1 MPCSCCSRWSG
12 RGARA
17 LFRTPAL
24 ILLLC
29 IVTPLTVGTA
39 HAQEDTFFAFDIDL
53 GDVSRL
59 YDSLYRDRITGEL
72 DVDSTVTFDWKT
84 IRLGNQHARVPSFLP
99 TDSDTARQVVD
110 YRLVPG
116 YRAVITV
123 PRTAFFEQDEREV
136 GELMLPVPRD
146 FAIPGLRVQ
155 LSSDADVADEI
166 LRDSRAAVWREAAR
180 ANLTAFT
187 VGTTTTAAGGIT
199 FDIPLPMPKSLES
212 IFGPGEKTSITI
224 RGREQITIAGE
235 TRVID
240 PYIGFEG
247 RQNQSLFPS
256 LDMEQKLD
264 VSLIGTIG
272 DKVSIQ
278 VDHSSEAIGDDAN
291 RVRLA
296 YTGYEDEVIQLIEL
310 GNTSLSLPGS
320 QLVSISTNA
329 QGLFGVKMLAKMGST
344 DITMIA
350 SKQQGE
356 AAAATFTPT
365 GGTLGQSETRTIR
378 DVDYIK
384 NKYFYLDDPA
394 SFIGASEVD
403 FEVYRTVTPTDLII
417 DPTIQSLPGWVIP
430 DSVGNGQSIRDA
442 ATAINAGSRP
452 RIGTFVLSPQKFE
465 LLERGVD
472 YEFIVDAITLDVIGV
487 ELFDPIA
494 STAQKSVALRYT
506 NSLGTPV
513 GGSYATL
520 GVINPATGQVTV
532 AGSAADTLMLEM
544 IKAPDPKPVGPYGS
558 VWRLAVRNIYNLG
571 LTSIDGNSL
580 EIIIED
586 VINPRVNPEVPQN
599 SDVPYLKIFG
609 LDRTDRSGTGPPD
622 GRIDLTSGLVNLT
635 TGTLQFPS
643 LQAFAPDTVSVTGW
657 TDGQFQF
664 SGEYQPQY
672 DKATRIYTDFLNSTQ
687 EADVHQYVIKV
698 TAVSTSKTFRI
709 NALDIVENSETITLD
724 GRKLTRGTDYSID
737 YETGEVELRESASSQ
752 LTPDSK
758 LTIDYEYKPLG
769 GIGSSTLAGFSTQ
782 SKLGENARLGTTFL
796 YESKATAADRPRLGE
811 EPTRGIVGG
820 VTGGYQHQSR
830 LLTDVAN
837 WLPYVDTDAPST
849 IQIDGELAASL
860 PNPNTRNEAYIDDFE
875 GVEDSDRIPTSR
887 RSWYPASLPA
897 GMVWEDSLR
906 LDQFWYNIE
915 PERGVHRRD
924 LNPELDEQENTLV
937 QSLDL
942 ELMNTP
948 TLTDSTRYAGVMLGF
963 SGGGL
968 DITQGQFI
976 EIWVNDFKPDPLTRG
991 GQLHIDMG
999 IIDENFFNPGDNVF
1013 DDEDRDRDGF
1023 AAAFDDTGLDL
1034 LFNIDEPA
1042 IIPPLGNA
1050 DDPSGD
1056 DIDLNKISGR
1066 YLKVNGTEGNRFYDT
1081 EDLDRNGQL
1090 GRDNAYF
1097 SYTINLADS
1106 AEIDIRAQYPGYDGF
1121 SETGHENDSWRL
1133 YRVKIS
1139 DNTIVAPSGLQPRLD
1154 EIRHVRV
1161 WFDGAT
1167 EILRDSGTGARR
1179 LQVCEFS
1186 IQGNRWEADKIRNLY
1201 DGVETATGADF
1212 AIGSI
1217 STKTDPGVYKPPVDP
1232 NTVNQ
1237 ISDKESSLAV
1247 RYANLPD
1254 STQLR
1259 ILKRFAGAGL
1269 NLTLYR
1275 DLNFWVHTDELRDS
1289 VEYYFRMATNEDN
1302 YYEVQVPF
1310 TGEYYNETGWALVQ
1324 IKLAD
1329 LTNLKFEPSDSVVTG
1344 SATDFGDPSK
1354 VYPVLMRGLPNLNG
1368 VRFLYAGVR
1377 NRSNSIPQSGEI
1389 WMDDIY
1395 VGDVLRD
1402 FDHSERV
1409 SANLSVAGGAISLGG
1424 NWARTGADYRGL
1436 RQTRGSGVDQTV
1448 FGLNA
1453 RTDLQYFLPLAGFS
1467 IPVSGNYSRNR
1478 SLPKYPPNSDT
1489 EIQDPAVQDSLRTE
1503 RVARGFTTSLTRR
1516 VQSQNFLMR
1525 YTFDRIKPTFSYS
1538 DQRGISPSVR
1548 DTTTNM
1554 AGSVSYQLTW
1564 SGDKTLPLLGKNR
1577 IRWWFNSI
1585 DLSSSA
1591 NRQTSTRWT
1600 LRTGEFRR
1608 EPYQYNASLR
1618 NQGSIRYNPFRSL
1631 ESNFGVAISR
1641 DLGLPHDWQGVNVGT
1656 EVGRSNNLRVSFVA
1670 PRWPIVRLVEP
1681 TVEVLSNY
1689 NEDSSPNVRREG
1701 DPSGTRNVNASR
1713 NDTGRL
1719 RFDLSKH
1726 VTTLYKWLGWDPA
1739 AVTPPPGGG
1748 SAVPPGNA
1756 PPTGGGQPAGQGGT
1770 GEAEADTTAQEPA
1783 RPRPGVGSA
1792 VKGFGRIF
1800 TRFQPISASVQHRL
1814 NSSYARIPDRPD
1826 LAYRLGAST
1835 SSGVMKDGE
1844 SLDTP
1849 DTRREELSYNVSSSV
1864 RLMEKQNGQTIDL
1877 QARYAH
1883 GTSDSDFRESQ
1894 QRATNSTWPDLQ
1906 LKLDNLHQFGPLR
1919 PILAGGELTL
1929 DYRETHN
1936 ESGLKDQPATVI
1948 AETSTMS
1955 PSLLFTWKNDLT
1967 STLGVARSQNS
1978 SETRGSKTVTNS
1990 FSVTLDLRKNFRA
2003 GGSIGLFGK
2012 DISFKNQLESTLNIS
2027 YSKSGGERFTPGAT
2041 DGTPIPATTNIRVG
2055 PRVTYTFNT
2064 NINGSAFIDYTRAY
2078 AEAQDQTITTL
2089 RLGISAII
2097 NF

>member
-1 MPCSCCSRWSG
+1 
-12 RGARA
+12 
-17 LFRTPAL
+17 LRTPAL
-24 ILLLC
+24 IVLLLLV
-29 IVTPLTVGTA
+29 IPLTVNTA
-39 HAQEDTFFAFDIDL
+39 HAQQERFSNFEIDL
-53 GDVSRL
+53 GQVSKL
-59 YDSLYRDRITGEL
+59 YDTLYRDRITGEL
-72 DVDSTVTFDWKT
+72 DVDSTVVFDWKT
-84 IRLGNQHARVPSFLP
+84 IRIGNQRSRVPTFLP
-99 TDSDTARQVVD
+99 TDADTTREVVD
-110 YRLVPG
+110 YRVVPG
-116 YRAVITV
+116 YRAVFIV
-123 PRTAFFEQDEREV
+123 PRTAFFEQVDREV
-136 GELMLPVPRD
+136 GELMLPSQRD
-146 FAIPGLRVQ
+146 FATPGLKIR
-155 LSSDADVADEI
+155 LIPDADIATQVMEA
-166 LRDSRAAVWREAAR
+166 SRQQVWREAAR
-180 ANLTAFT
+180 ANLTAFALSS
-187 VGTTTTAAGGIT
+187 TTTTGGGIT

-247 RQNQSLFPS
+247 RQSQSLFPS

-320 QLVSISTNA
+320 QLVSVSTNA

-344 DITMIA
+344 DITVIA

-378 DVDYIK
+378 DVDYVK

-394 SFIGASEVD
+394 SFIGAREVN
-403 FEVYRTVTPTDLII
+403 FEVYRRVTPQDLVI
-417 DPTIQSLPGWVIP
+417 DPTIQRLAGWVIP
-430 DSVGNGQSIRDA
+430 DPIGDGQTIRDGA
-442 ATAINAGSRP
+442 AAINGGSRP
-452 RIGTFVLSPQKFE
+452 SVFYQPDPDSAVVSFVLSPDDFE

-472 YEFIVDAITLDVIGV
+472 YEFIVDAITLDVVGV

-494 STAQKSVALRYT
+494 NSAQKSVGIRYT
-506 NSLGTPV
+506 NQQGTAV
-513 GGSYATL
+513 GGSYASL

-544 IKAPDPKPVGPYGS
+544 IKAQDPRPTGPFGS
-558 VWRLAVRNIYNLG
+558 VWKLGVRNIYNLG
-571 LTSIDGNSL
+571 LTNIDGNSL
-580 EIIIED
+580 EITIED
-586 VINPRVNPEVPQN
+586 IINPRLNAEVPEG

-609 LDRTDRSGTGPPD
+609 LDRTDRTGTGPPD

-635 TGTLQFPS
+635 AGTLQFPS
-643 LQAFAPDTVSVTGW
+643 LASFAPDTTNVTEW
-657 TDGQFQF
+657 TDGGFQF
-664 SGEYQPQY
+664 DGDYQPQY
-672 DKATRIYTDFLNSTQ
+672 VTASRIYDELLNTTT
-687 EADVHQYVIKV
+687 EAEVHQYDIKV

-709 NALDIVENSETITLD
+709 NAIDIVENSETITLD
-724 GRKLTRGTDYSID
+724 GRKLVRGTDYTID
-737 YETGEVELRESASSQ
+737 YQTGDVELRESASSL

-758 LTIDYEYKPLG
+758 LQIDYEYKPLG
-769 GIGSSTLAGFSTQ
+769 GIGSSTLAGVSTQ

-796 YESKATAADRPRLGE
+796 YESKATSADRPRLGE

-820 VTGGYQHQSR
+820 ITAGYQHQS
-830 LLTDVAN
+830 LVLTDVAN

-849 IQIDGELAASL
+849 IQIDGEIAASV
-860 PNPNTRNEAYIDDFE
+860 PNPNTKNEAYIDDFE
-875 GVEDSDRIPTSR
+875 GVEDTDRITVAR
-887 RSWYPASLPA
+887 RSWYPASPPFGVA
-897 GMVWEDSLR
+897 GGDTLR

-924 LNPELDEQENTLV
+924 LNPELDDQENTLV
-937 QSLDL
+937 QSLDI
-942 ELMNTP
+942 ELVDTP
-948 TLTDSTRYAGVMLGF
+948 AVADSNRYAGVMLGF
-963 SGGGL
+963 SNGGL
-968 DITQGQFI
+968 DFTQGQFI

-991 GQLHIDMG
+991 GKLHIDMG
-999 IIDENFFNPGDNVF
+999 IIDENFFNPSKNEF
-1013 DDEDRDRDGF
+1013 DDEDTGRDGF
-1023 AAAFDDTGLDL
+1023 AAAFDDTGLDK
-1034 LFNIDEPA
+1034 LFNKDEKV

-1056 DIDLNKISGR
+1056 DIDLSKISGR
-1066 YLKVNGTEGNRFYDT
+1066 YLKVNGTEGNRLYDT
-1081 EDLDRNGQL
+1081 EDLDRNGQMS
-1090 GRDNAYF
+1090 RENAYF
-1097 SYTINLADS
+1097 SYVIDLADS

-1121 SETGHENDSWRL
+1121 TKTGHENDSWRL
-1133 YRVKIS
+1133 YRIKLSNNNV
-1139 DNTIVAPSGLQPRLD
+1139 VAPSGIQPRLD
-1154 EIRHVRV
+1154 EIRHMRV
-1161 WFDGAT
+1161 WFDNADQVV
-1167 EILRDSGTGARR
+1167 RDSGTGARR

-1186 IQGNRWEADKIRNLY
+1186 IEGNRWEADKVRNLY
-1201 DGVETATGADF
+1201 EGVEPATGADF
-1212 AIGSI
+1212 AIGVI
-1217 STKTDPGVYKPPVDP
+1217 STKTDPGVYHPPVNP

-1237 ISDKESSLAV
+1237 ISDKESSLAL
-1247 RYANLPD
+1247 RYAELRD
-1254 STQLR
+1254 STQIR
-1259 ILKRFAGAGL
+1259 ILKRFAGSGL
-1269 NLTLYR
+1269 NMTLYR
-1275 DLNFWVHTDELRDS
+1275 DLNFWVHTDELRDG
-1289 VEYYFRMATNEDN
+1289 VEYYFRMATNDKN

-1310 TGEYYNETGWALVQ
+1310 TDVYYNETGWAQVQ

-1329 LTNLKFEPSDSVVTG
+1329 ITNLKFEPADSIVTG
-1344 SATDFGDPSK
+1344 TATDFGDPSK

-1377 NRSNSIPQSGEI
+1377 NRSNPFPQSGEI

-1395 VGDVLRD
+1395 TGDVLRD
-1402 FDHSERV
+1402 IDHSERL
-1409 SANLSVAGGAISLGG
+1409 SANLSVAGGAISVGG

-1453 RTDLQYFLPLAGFS
+1453 RTDLQYFMPLAGFS

-1503 RVARGFTTSLTRR
+1503 RVTRGFTTSLTRR

-1525 YTFDRIKPTFSYS
+1525 YTLDRIKPTFSYS

-1554 AGSVSYQLTW
+1554 AGSVAYQLTW
-1564 SGDKTLPLLGKNR
+1564 SGDKTFPLFGKNR
-1577 IRWWFNSI
+1577 MRWWFNSI
-1585 DLSSSA
+1585 DFSSSA
-1591 NRQTSTRWT
+1591 SRQTSTRWT

-1618 NQGSIRYNPFRSL
+1618 NQGNVRYNPFRSL
-1631 ESNFGVAISR
+1631 ESNFGMAITR

-1656 EVGRSNNLRVSFVA
+1656 EIARNNNLRVSFVA
-1670 PRWPIVRLVEP
+1670 PRWPVVRLFEP
-1681 TVEVLSNY
+1681 TIEVQSNY

-1701 DPSGTRNVNASR
+1701 DPKGTRNVNASR

-1726 VTTLYKWLGWDPA
+1726 VTTVYKWLGWDPA
-1739 AVTPPPGGG
+1739 AAPPPPGASPNPAPGGGPGGAIGGEAG
-1748 SAVPPGNA
+1748 SAA
-1756 PPTGGGQPAGQGGT
+1756 
-1770 GEAEADTTAQEPA
+1770 ADTTAPKPA
-1783 RPRPGVGSA
+1783 TPRPSVGGT
-1792 VKGFGRIF
+1792 VKGIARIF
-1800 TRFQPISASVQHRL
+1800 TRFQPVSTSIQHRL
-1814 NSSYARIPDRPD
+1814 NSSYSRIPDRPD
-1826 LAYRLGAST
+1826 LAYRLGVAT
-1835 SSGVMKDGE
+1835 ATGVMVDGE
-1844 SLDTP
+1844 ELDVP

-1864 RLMEKQNGQTIDL
+1864 RLLEKQNGQSVDL

-1906 LKLDNLHQFGPLR
+1906 LKFDNLHQFGPLR

-1929 DYRETHN
+1929 DYRKTHN
-1936 ESGLKDQPATVI
+1936 ESGLKDQPPTVI
-1948 AETSTMS
+1948 AETFTLS
-1955 PSLLFTWKNDLT
+1955 PSLLFTWKNELT
-1967 STLGVARSQNS
+1967 STLGIAKSENS
-1978 SETRGSKTVTNS
+1978 SETRGSKSVTNS

-2003 GGSIGLFGK
+2003 GGGIGFFGK
-2012 DISFKNQLESTLNIS
+2012 QINFKNQLESTLTIA
-2027 YSKSGGERFTPGAT
+2027 YSKSSGERFNPGST
-2041 DGTPIPATTNIRVG
+2041 QGTPIPASTNIRVG
-2055 PRVTYTFNT
+2055 PRVTYTFNS
-2064 NINGSAFIDYTRAY
+2064 NINGSAFIDYSRAY
-2078 AEAQDQTITTL
+2078 AEALDQTITTV
-2089 RLGISAII
+2089 RVGISAII